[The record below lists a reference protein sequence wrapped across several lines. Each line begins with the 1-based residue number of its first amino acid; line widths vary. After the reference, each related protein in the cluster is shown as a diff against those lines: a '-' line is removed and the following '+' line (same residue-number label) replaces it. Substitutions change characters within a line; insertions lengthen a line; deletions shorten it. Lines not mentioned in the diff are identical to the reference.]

1 MVKDMLEAWPRS
13 LPPLS
18 AAFVSAHS
26 VLISLQEGM
35 SFSCSYVSHIPRPIK
50 ESNFIHGQGTWT
62 YQAQLRLAYVLFHQG
77 SQCKG
82 KPGQGWNLCSVL
94 CSSRMNVIA
103 ASKEQ

>member
-13 LPPLS
+13 LPPLP

-35 SFSCSYVSHIPRPIK
+35 SFSCSYVSHIPHLIK

-62 YQAQLRLAYVLFHQG
+62 YQAQLRPAYVLFHQG